1 MGKLYIKWT
10 LGILQD
16 IPMEI
21 DANSIPF
28 IFIIEVRSSKA
39 VEGGICIHCGPVPPL
54 LTETKTDLI
63 KINQCC
69 SAVSLSVLCRVSLNN
84 LVINR

>member
-1 MGKLYIKWT
+1 MLTVFHLYC
-10 LGILQD
+10 
-16 IPMEI
+16 
-21 DANSIPF
+21 
-28 IFIIEVRSSKA
+28 SKA
-39 VEGGICIHCGPVPPL
+39 KEGGICIHCGPVPPL